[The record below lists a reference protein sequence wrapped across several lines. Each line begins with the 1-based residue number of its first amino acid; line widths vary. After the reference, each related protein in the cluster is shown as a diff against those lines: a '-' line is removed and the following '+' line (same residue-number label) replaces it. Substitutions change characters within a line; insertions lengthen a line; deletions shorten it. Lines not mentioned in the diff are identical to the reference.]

1 VWPSSIHVFILH
13 LRKWKPALMT
23 SLTISWTS
31 MILLMKLNKLN
42 VQHFKKIKR
51 KRLSKQ
57 FKPQCPH
64 DFPWFSNDFPR
75 SDIPDRVNPGRE
87 APGLPNPLLL
97 RLLGSFLGPPF
108 RVGKVEKSTQRS
120 IHRVVKCV
128 FCGDI
133 YIYNIFSQAY
143 EAFSCRRMHSI
154 YIYMCIY
161 KERDRERME
170 NVVNKCQLYVG

>member
-1 VWPSSIHVFILH
+1 
-13 LRKWKPALMT
+13 MT

-128 FCGDI
+128 FLWWYI

-154 YIYMCIY
+154 YIYIY
-161 KERDRERME
+161 IYICAYTKREIEREWKMLSINVNYTLDR
-170 NVVNKCQLYVG
+170 